1 MKLKFSF
8 LLSTILFTYNVN
20 GQDLSAGKTN
30 PVDSNLLNDIAFLK
44 KELQEIKK
52 DKGKKSTPHF
62 NYKSGLGFATPDSSY
77 SINIRFRMQNRFLM
91 NTKDD
96 IHLETGSWEARV
108 RRCRLS
114 FTGHVVNP
122 KWNYYLQLSFSRG
135 DMDWSDVDAS
145 TQNTSPNV
153 VRDAMIFYKPNK
165 NLQFAL
171 GQGKL
176 PGNRQRVISSGAQQ
190 FYDRSIVNATF
201 TPDRDFGF
209 FVNHT
214 AHLGHT
220 ALLLTKLAATS
231 GEGRNSVSS
240 NPGLA
245 YTGRIELLP
254 LGAFSDG
261 GDYYEGDLMREP
273 KPKISLA
280 GGYQLNDLAVRS
292 AGQLGKDLLATRSFN
307 LYMADLLVKY
317 KGFALSSEYIRR
329 DTDGS
334 PYIVGSDKKTRNIV
348 TGDGINTQLS
358 YCTKK
363 MWELALRHSLVSPH
377 RDVKTT
383 VRENEQYGLGVTKY
397 LNKHKVKVQGNVFYN
412 RERDLS
418 KSTDMNRYFF
428 AAFQIELGI

>member
-1 MKLKFSF
+1 MKFKFSF
-8 LLSTILFTYNVN
+8 LLSTFLFTYNVN
-20 GQDLSAGKTN
+20 SQDLSTSKVN
-30 PVDSNLLNDIAFLK
+30 SSDSSLLSDIVFLK

-52 DKGKKSTPHF
+52 EKSKKTAPHF
-62 NYKSGLGFATPDSSY
+62 NYKAGLGFATPDSSY

-220 ALLLTKLAATS
+220 FLVITKLAATS

-245 YTGRIELLP
+245 YTGRLELLP

-292 AGQLGKDLLATRSFN
+292 AGQLGKDLLGTRSFN
-307 LYMADLLVKY
+307 VYMADLLVKY

-334 PYIVGSDKKTRNIV
+334 PYVIGSDKKTRSIT

-363 MWELALRHSLVSPH
+363 MWEFAARHSLVSPH
-377 RDVKTT
+377 RDVKAT
-383 VRENEQYGLGVTKY
+383 VRENEQYGVGVTKY
-397 LNKHKVKVQGNVFYN
+397 LNKHKVKIQGNVFYN